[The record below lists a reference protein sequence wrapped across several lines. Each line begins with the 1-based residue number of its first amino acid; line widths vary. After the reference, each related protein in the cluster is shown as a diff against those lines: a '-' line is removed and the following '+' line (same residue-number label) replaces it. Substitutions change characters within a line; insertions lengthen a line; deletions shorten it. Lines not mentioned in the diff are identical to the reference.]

1 MTKTTNKRVY
11 MVLENTFDGEVE
23 VKIASAENPPPGW
36 DYLGRFSA
44 SSETDAKR
52 QAIRLFGGAREYG
65 PLVAVPER
73 YWKPTTPTVT
83 AQTVIKI
90 EGV

>member
-1 MTKTTNKRVY
+1 

-36 DYLGRFSA
+36 DYLGKFEA
-44 SSETDAKR
+44 SSETQAKR
-52 QAIRLFGGAREYG
+52 LAITEREAREYG

-73 YWKPTTPTVT
+73 FWNPTTPTVT
-83 AQTVIKI
+83 AQTVLKI